1 MWPVSKAGRRRQLL
15 RLCLALSLGGLAYG
29 LACRYL
35 GWGLPCPI
43 YALTGWQCPGCGV
56 SRMALCLMR
65 LDFAGAWAA
74 NPVILCLLPLGAA
87 VAAKLA
93 RQYVKTGSRRLTGW
107 PLAATWGMV
116 AVLVGFGV
124 VRNLPR

>member
-1 MWPVSKAGRRRQLL
+1 MSEVARRRQVLG
-15 RLCLALSLGGLAYG
+15 LCLALGLGGLAYG
-29 LACRYL
+29 LVCRYL
-35 GWGLPCPI
+35 GWGLPCLI
-43 YALTGWQCPGCGV
+43 YALTGLRCPGCGV

-87 VAAKLA
+87 VAAALA
-93 RQYVKTGSRRLTGW
+93 RQYVKTGSRRLAGW
-107 PLAATWGMV
+107 PLAATWLMV

-124 VRNLPR
+124 IRNLPR